1 MRALID
7 TNVLIDYISERE
19 PFFEV
24 AYQIVTAAEQMSFEG
39 CIAAHS
45 VPDIFYILR
54 KSIPDDERREAL
66 RRFCEIFEVVGIDKR
81 KLLDALADE
90 SFTDFEDCLQ
100 SLCAA
105 DFHADYI
112 VTRNPKDF
120 ARSDIPAITPEE
132 FSRRFLNYHQ
142 FPSFWAHISSSK
154 SPLFGQE

>member
-7 TNVLIDYISERE
+7 TNVLIDYISERV
-19 PFFEV
+19 PFFPV
-24 AYQIVTAAEQMSFEG
+24 AYQIVTAAEQMFFDG
-39 CIAAHS
+39 FIAAHS

-54 KSIPDDERREAL
+54 KSVPDDERRGAL
-66 RRFCEIFEVVGIDKR
+66 RRCCESFEVVGIDKR

-120 ARSDIPAITPEE
+120 AQSAIPTLKPDE
-132 FSRRFLNYHQ
+132 FSCRFL
-142 FPSFWAHISSSK
+142 A
-154 SPLFGQE
+154 PLFRELANNEN